1 MKTLII
7 ILLCFMLGASSVSA
21 ERGIL
26 GAMSYD
32 SPLGCAPNSVF
43 NLVAGTILNTT
54 STASVGNILHSLT
67 IFPNYNNGQGVAYQS
82 MQGTS
87 GNASITIATSGLHP
101 TSYFG
106 SLQYSTSGVPD
117 ISNSIGAVGIQSL
130 QRLFIH
136 GTRQTAPCN
145 VTQCLHNWLFD
156 TTGSGPGI
164 NTDFTIASANAGQ
177 STLGGVQS
185 TTDGTVFFLHRLS
198 TPPNSTMLWQFDENV
213 TTTLAFLNVGNVI
226 TREMA
231 QDTNAVYF
239 TRSST
244 NQVIKVEKIGMAL
257 TAFNITPTSLADN
270 LVYSA
275 SQNSF
280 YLATITGGPSLTIRQ
295 YNSTFSSEINNLVLG
310 NEAIIPS
317 GILSDEAA
325 SKLYI
330 ITEVPGFKRIRRVNP
345 STLTIEQTLSIPTG
359 LVNFVAASDFTHKSL
374 WISDANSSQAHIQ
387 RVQLCT

>member
-1 MKTLII
+1 
-7 ILLCFMLGASSVSA
+7 
-21 ERGIL
+21 
-26 GAMSYD
+26 
-32 SPLGCAPNSVF
+32 
-43 NLVAGTILNTT
+43 
-54 STASVGNILHSLT
+54 
-67 IFPNYNNGQGVAYQS
+67 
-82 MQGTS
+82 
-87 GNASITIATSGLHP
+87 
-101 TSYFG
+101 
-106 SLQYSTSGVPD
+106 
-117 ISNSIGAVGIQSL
+117 
-130 QRLFIH
+130 
-136 GTRQTAPCN
+136 
-145 VTQCLHNWLFD
+145 
-156 TTGSGPGI
+156 
-164 NTDFTIASANAGQ
+164 
-177 STLGGVQS
+177 
-185 TTDGTVFFLHRLS
+185 
-198 TPPNSTMLWQFDENV
+198 MLWQFDENV